1 MNRLHHLMPP
11 LILAAATLVA
21 GPAAAREPIP
31 GADVAPSHADALPG
45 ALSDAELS
53 TIDAGTSI
61 NTTRSNIKNGV
72 TTIVSVNAGPQGT
85 AVNTTRSNIKS
96 GVTTVVSVNTGP

>member
-1 MNRLHHLMPP
+1 MNRLPDLMRP
-11 LILAAATLVA
+11 LILATAILVA
-21 GPAAAREPIP
+21 GPAAAGGPMP
-31 GADVAPSHADALPG
+31 GADVAPAHADAFPG

-61 NTTRSNIKNGV
+61 NTTRSNIK
-72 TTIVSVNAGPQGT
+72 
-85 AVNTTRSNIKS
+85 S